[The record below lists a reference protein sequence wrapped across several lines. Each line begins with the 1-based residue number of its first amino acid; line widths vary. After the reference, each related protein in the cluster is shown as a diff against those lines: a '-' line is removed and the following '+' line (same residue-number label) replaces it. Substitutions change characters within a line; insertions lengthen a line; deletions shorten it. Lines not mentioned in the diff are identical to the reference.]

1 MSRMKQLL
9 ADVTRS
15 LPGGGE
21 ERPGQVAMAEA
32 IHAAI
37 SKSPSTSTSS
47 PTVVSEADESDE
59 GDRDEGR
66 VVIVEAGTGTGKSL
80 AYLTPIV
87 ESGQRAVVATAT
99 IALQGQLVDKDIP
112 AVAEGLDRPVTA
124 AVLKGRGNYLCVQQ
138 LKDLQEADR
147 TQQLELLG
155 GRDPDRRLAELL
167 QWAAS
172 TETGDREE
180 LDDAP
185 PYDVWRAVSV
195 TGDECPGAG
204 RCPSGDLCYSEAAR
218 QEAFAADII
227 VTNQHYYGLNISSGG
242 ALLGDHEIVVFD
254 EAHQFPDILGA
265 TCGTE
270 LGGGRLR
277 AMARRVRSIL
287 TDEALSDG
295 LNRSADE
302 FDSALTTM
310 LGRSVEID
318 LDLTSIIVL
327 ARDRTERVL
336 AELRKLDAT
345 EGSNVAA
352 RIERTTLV
360 ATRLV
365 NDIDTLLE
373 SGPTD
378 VVWVDGTINNPV
390 LRLTPLELG
399 PLLDEHLW
407 PDHTVV
413 MTSATLADGFGA
425 RLGLDS
431 DHEVLRVGSP
441 FDYAQLGLLYCPT
454 DLPPPKNPDFR
465 SAVQDELIGLI
476 KAAGG
481 RALALFTSYSAM
493 TEAAERLR
501 DELDVPVLVQGEG
514 SKSALIQRFQD
525 DPSAVLAA
533 TMSFWQGVDLPGSTL
548 TLVAIDRIPFP
559 RPDDPVLEAQRGRI
573 GARAFREVDLPRAQI
588 LLAQAAGR
596 LIRRSDDRG
605 VVAVLDS
612 RLANSRGYRWDLI
625 NALPPLRRTK
635 DRQEVYDFLRLL
647 HREAVG

>member
-1 MSRMKQLL
+1 MSGMKQLL
-9 ADVTRS
+9 AAVTGS

-21 ERPGQVAMAEA
+21 ERAGQVAMAEA
-32 IHAAI
+32 IHSATED
-37 SKSPSTSTSS
+37 S
-47 PTVVSEADESDE
+47 ADD
-59 GDRDEGR
+59 GR

-87 ESGQRAVVATAT
+87 ASGSRAVVATAT
-99 IALQGQLVDKDIP
+99 IALQGQLVGKDIP
-112 AVAEGLDRPVTA
+112 AVAEGLGRPVTA

-138 LKDLQEADR
+138 LEDLREADR
-147 TQQLELLG
+147 SRQLELLG
-155 GRDPDRRLAELL
+155 GRDPDHRLKALL
-167 QWAAS
+167 DWAS
-172 TETGDREE
+172 TTTTGDREE

-185 PYDVWRAVSV
+185 PHDVWRAVSV
-195 TGDECPGAG
+195 SGDECPGAN
-204 RCPSGDLCYSEAAR
+204 RCPSGSVCYSEAAR

-227 VTNQHYYGLNISSGG
+227 VTNQHYYGVNLSSGG
-242 ALLGDHEIVVFD
+242 ALLGEHEVVVFD

-270 LGGGRLR
+270 LSGGRLR
-277 AMARRVRSIL
+277 AMGRRIRSIL
-287 TDEALSDG
+287 TDEALADG

-302 FDSALTTM
+302 FDSALAPL
-310 LGRSVEID
+310 LGRSVEVD

-327 ARDRTERVL
+327 ARDRTERAL
-336 AELRKLDAT
+336 AELRKLDAAD
-345 EGSNVAA
+345 GSNVAA
-352 RIERTTLV
+352 RIERITLV

-365 NDIDTLLE
+365 NDIDLVLE

-378 VVWVDGTINNPV
+378 VIWVDGSPNNPV

-407 PDHTVV
+407 PDRTVV

-425 RLGLDS
+425 RLGLDGN
-431 DHEVLRVGSP
+431 HEILRVGSP
-441 FDYAQLGLLYCPT
+441 FDYPELGLLYCPT
-454 DLPPPKNPDFR
+454 DLPSPKSPDFR
-465 SAVQDELIGLI
+465 RAAQDELIGLI

-559 RPDDPVLEAQRGRI
+559 RPDDPVLEAQRSLV

-612 RLANSRGYRWDLI
+612 RLATNRGYRWDLI

-635 DRQEVYDFLRLL
+635 ERQEVYAFLRRLNA
-647 HREAVG
+647 EATE

>member
-9 ADVTRS
+9 GAVTRS

-21 ERPGQVAMAEA
+21 ERSGQVAMAEA
-32 IHAAI
+32 IQSAIAAA
-37 SKSPSTSTSS
+37 PSASANQTEDSG
-47 PTVVSEADESDE
+47 
-59 GDRDEGR
+59 GDDPGPGGR

-87 ESGQRAVVATAT
+87 DSGQRAVIATAT

-112 AVAEGLDRPVTA
+112 AVAEGLGRPVTA

-147 TQQLELLG
+147 AQQLELLG
-155 GRDPDRRLAELL
+155 GRDPDHRLGDLL

-185 PYDVWRAVSV
+185 PPDVWRAVSV

-204 RCPSGDLCYSEAAR
+204 RCPSGSMCYSETAR

-227 VTNQHYYGLNISSGG
+227 VTNQHYYGLNLSSGG
-242 ALLGDHEIVVFD
+242 ALLGDHEVVVFD
-254 EAHQFPDILGA
+254 EAHQFPDILGS

-270 LGGGRLR
+270 LSGGRLR
-277 AMARRVRSIL
+277 GMARRVRSIL
-287 TDEALSDG
+287 TDEALADG

-302 FDSALTTM
+302 FDSALTPM

-327 ARDRTERVL
+327 ARDRTERAL
-336 AELRKLDAT
+336 AALRKLDAAD
-345 EGSNVAA
+345 GSNVAA
-352 RIERTTLV
+352 RIERITLV

-365 NDIDTLLE
+365 NDIDLVLE
-373 SGPTD
+373 SGPND
-378 VVWVDGTINNPV
+378 VVWVDGTVRSPV

-407 PDHTVV
+407 PGHTVV
-413 MTSATLADGFGA
+413 MTSATLADGFGTK
-425 RLGLDS
+425 LGLDA
-431 DHEVLRVGSP
+431 DHDVLRVGSP
-441 FDYAQLGLLYCPT
+441 FDYAELGLLYCPT
-454 DLPPPKNPDFR
+454 DLPPPKSPDFR

-481 RALALFTSYSAM
+481 RTLALFTSYSAM
-493 TEAAERLR
+493 SEATERLR
-501 DELDVPVLVQGEG
+501 DELDLPVLVQGES
-514 SKSALIQRFQD
+514 SKSALIQGFQD

-559 RPDDPVLEAQRGRI
+559 RPDDPVLEAQRNRI

-596 LIRRSDDRG
+596 LIRRADDRG

-612 RLANSRGYRWDLI
+612 RLATNRGYRWDLI
-625 NALPPLRRTK
+625 KVLPPLRRTR
-635 DRQEVYDFLRLL
+635 DRQEVYEFLRQLNTD
-647 HREAVG
+647 AADDD

>member
-1 MSRMKQLL
+1 MSSMRHLL
-9 ADVTRS
+9 GVVTQA

-32 IHAAI
+32 VQGALGH
-37 SKSPSTSTSS
+37 SPPGSDDD
-47 PTVVSEADESDE
+47 PTP
-59 GDRDEGR
+59 G

-112 AVAEGLDRPVTA
+112 AVAAGLEQPVTA

-147 TQQLELLG
+147 SQQLELLS
-155 GRDPDRRLAELL
+155 GRDPDHRLTKLL
-167 QWAAS
+167 EWAA
-172 TETGDREE
+172 TTATGDREE
-180 LDDAP
+180 LDEAP

-195 TGDECPGAG
+195 SGDECPGAA
-204 RCPSGDLCYSEAAR
+204 RCPSGSICYSEMAR

-227 VTNQHYYGLNISSGG
+227 VTNQHYYGLNLASGG
-242 ALLGDHEIVVFD
+242 ALLGDHDVVVFD

-270 LGGGRLR
+270 LSGGRLR
-277 AMARRVRSIL
+277 GMARRVRSIL
-287 TDEALSDG
+287 TDEALVDG

-302 FDSALTTM
+302 FDSALTP
-310 LGRSVEID
+310 LVGQSVAID

-327 ARDRTERVL
+327 ARDRTERAL
-336 AELRKLDAT
+336 SALRKLDAS

-352 RIERTTLV
+352 RIERITLV

-365 NDIDTLLE
+365 NDIDLVLE
-373 SGPTD
+373 SGPAD
-378 VVWVDGTINNPV
+378 VIWVDGSVNNPV
-390 LRLTPLELG
+390 LRLTPLDLG
-399 PLLDEHLW
+399 HLLDEHLW
-407 PDHTVV
+407 PERAVI
-413 MTSATLADGFGA
+413 MTSATLVDGFGQ
-425 RLGLDS
+425 RLGLDAE
-431 DHEVLRVGSP
+431 HEILRVGSP
-441 FDYAQLGLLYCPT
+441 FDYAALGLLYCPT
-454 DLPPPKNPDFR
+454 DLPPPKNPAFR
-465 SAVQDELIGLI
+465 AAVQDELIGLI

-501 DELDVPVLVQGEG
+501 AELEHPVFVQGEG
-514 SKSALIQRFQD
+514 SKSALLQQFQAD
-525 DPSAVLAA
+525 DSAVLAA

-559 RPDDPVLEAQRGRI
+559 RPDDPVLEAQRSRI

-612 RLANSRGYRWDLI
+612 RLANNRGYRWDLI
-625 NALPPLRRTK
+625 NALPPFKRTK
-635 DRQEVYDFLRLL
+635 DRNEVYEFLRRLNG
-647 HREAVG
+647 ETVA

>member
-1 MSRMKQLL
+1 MSRMDHLL
-9 ADVTRS
+9 RAVTES

-32 IHAAI
+32 VAAALVPA
-37 SKSPSTSTSS
+37 SK
-47 PTVVSEADESDE
+47 EAEAADGEDAVN
-59 GDRDEGR
+59 DKR

-87 ESGQRAVVATAT
+87 DSGLQAVVATAT

-112 AVAEGLDRPVTA
+112 TVADGLGRPVSA

-147 TQQLELLG
+147 SEQLELLA
-155 GRDPDRRLAELL
+155 GRDPDHRLASLL
-167 QWAAS
+167 EWAAG

-180 LDDAP
+180 LDEMP
-185 PYDVWRAVSV
+185 PWDVWRAVSV
-195 TGDECPGAG
+195 TGDECPGAT
-204 RCPSGDLCYSEAAR
+204 RCPSGSTCYSEAAR

-227 VTNQHYYGLNISSGG
+227 VTNQHYYGLNLSSGG
-242 ALLGDHEIVVFD
+242 ALLGDHDVVVFD

-270 LGGGRLR
+270 LSGGRLR
-277 AMARRVRSIL
+277 GMARRVRSIL
-287 TDEALSDG
+287 TDEALADG

-302 FDSALTTM
+302 FDSALSPL
-310 LGRSVEID
+310 LGRSVDID

-327 ARDRTERVL
+327 ARDRTERAL
-336 AELRKLDAT
+336 AELRKLDAA
-345 EGSNVAA
+345 EGSNVGA
-352 RIERTTLV
+352 RIERITLV

-365 NDIDTLLE
+365 NDIDLVLE
-373 SGPTD
+373 SGPAD
-378 VVWVDGTINNPV
+378 VVWVDGSAANPV

-399 PLLDEHLW
+399 HILAEHLW
-407 PDHTVV
+407 PERTVV
-413 MTSATLADGFGA
+413 LTSATLADGFGR
-425 RLGLDS
+425 RLSLDDS
-431 DHEVLRVGSP
+431 HDVLRVGSP
-441 FDYAQLGLLYCPT
+441 FDYPELGLLYCPT
-454 DLPPPKNPDFR
+454 DLPPPKNADFR

-501 DELDVPVLVQGEG
+501 DELELPVLVQGEN
-514 SKSALIQRFQD
+514 SKSALIERFQD
-525 DPSAVLAA
+525 DPQAVLAA

-548 TLVAIDRIPFP
+548 TLVAIDRLPFP
-559 RPDDPVLEAQRGRI
+559 RPDDPVLEAQRNRV

-612 RLANSRGYRWDLI
+612 RLATSRGYRWDLI

-635 DRQEVYDFLRLL
+635 DRQEVYAFLRQLNT
-647 HREAVG
+647 EAAD